1 LAGAGRIRIGLAD
14 DNVGFCRVL
23 QEFFDSMSEIK
34 VAAMAHDGPTALE
47 MVRNIELDA
56 LLLDIVLPKL
66 DGFAVLEKTRE
77 LPKRPR
83 IIVFSAFCNEE
94 MTKRAIALGAD
105 YFIVKPFALEI
116 LAQRIKEICGRG
128 EEKPPGYIRD
138 EVELEKQV
146 SGILQRLQ
154 IPPHYKGYAYLRAAI
169 LHCIKDPT
177 LINEATRKLYPKI
190 AKQFNSTR
198 QRVERAMRFAIETA
212 WSRAKVEDLHELMGY
227 TVDEKK
233 GKPTNICFVA
243 QIADRIQLERKMNF
257 KH

>member
-1 LAGAGRIRIGLAD
+1 MSGESIRIGLAD

-23 QEFFDSMSEIK
+23 QEFFESMNEMK
-34 VAAMAHDGPTALE
+34 VAGVAHDGPTALE
-47 MVRNIELDA
+47 LVRNADLDA
-56 LLLDIVLPKL
+56 LLLDIILPKL
-66 DGFAVLEKTRE
+66 DGFAVLEKTKD

-116 LAQRIKEICGRG
+116 LAQRIKEICGRE
-128 EEKPPGYIRD
+128 EEKLPGYIRD
-138 EVELEKQV
+138 DVELEKKV

-154 IPPHYKGYAYLRAAI
+154 IPPHYKGYSYLRAAI
-169 LHCIKDPT
+169 LLCIKDPT
-177 LINEATRKLYPKI
+177 LINEATKKLYPKI

-212 WSRAKVEDLHELMGY
+212 WNRAKIEDLHQLMGY
-227 TVDEKK
+227 AVDEKK

-243 QIADRIQLERKMNF
+243 QIADKIQLERKLNY
-257 KH
+257 